1 MAEKTPI
8 KWEDADFKWNAAP
21 PSEDYKVGFE
31 PSKFPY
37 TWNDVALVEEV
48 VEEVVEA
55 IQQGGGGVI
64 EDDMPWMRDEEKKK
78 RLVKLICK
86 VQGKTIKEEK
96 EIQNY
101 KIKVSDIKLLA
112 EKVLGIEVLTE
123 NIKF

>member
-1 MAEKTPI
+1 MATPI
-8 KWEDADFKWNAAP
+8 KWNEANFNWNNNP
-21 PSEDYKVGFE
+21 H
-31 PSKFPY
+31 
-37 TWNDVALVEEV
+37 TWDEVQLVI
-48 VEEVVEA
+48 EVVEA

-64 EDDMPWMRDEEKKK
+64 EDDMPWMKSQDTKK

-96 EIQNY
+96 EIQDY

-112 EKVLGIEVLTE
+112 EKVLGIEIMTE

>member
-1 MAEKTPI
+1 MATPI
-8 KWEDADFKWNAAP
+8 
-21 PSEDYKVGFE
+21 
-31 PSKFPY
+31 
-37 TWNDVALVEEV
+37 TWNGANFNWDNNPHTWDEVLLVIEAL
-48 VEEVVEA
+48 
-55 IQQGGGGVI
+55 GGGGVMA
-64 EDDMPWMRDEEKKK
+64 EDMPWTQFKDEKKK
-78 RLVKLICK
+78 RLIKLICK

>member
-1 MAEKTPI
+1 MAVGDRTPI
-8 KWEDADFKWNAAP
+8 KWEDADFKWNIAP
-21 PSEDYKVGFE
+21 PSEDYKVGFK
-31 PSKFPY
+31 PSSFPY
-37 TWNDVALVEEV
+37 TWNDVALVEE
-48 VEEVVEA
+48 A
-55 IQQGGGGVI
+55 IGAGGGGVMA
-64 EDDMPWMRDEEKKK
+64 EDMPWTKFEDEKKK

-96 EIQNY
+96 EVQDY